1 MIEVERCFFKER
13 NKEIV
18 DKLMK
23 NILKEEFDLVEFKV
37 SVIVYIFI
45 IKSIYEN
52 VVKVSFWVDFIV
64 ICLDKNRKCIIMLN
78 CLFWNYIVLL
88 Y

>member
-1 MIEVERCFFKER
+1 MIEVERRFFKER

-18 DKLMK
+18 EKLMK

-52 VVKVSFWVDFIV
+52 VVKVLFWVDFIV
-64 ICLDKNRKCIIMLN
+64 ICLDKSR
-78 CLFWNYIVLL
+78 NYM
-88 Y
+88 

>member
-1 MIEVERCFFKER
+1 MIEVERRFFKER

-18 DKLMK
+18 EKLMK

-52 VVKVSFWVDFIV
+52 VVKVLFWVDFIV
-64 ICLDKNRKCIIMLN
+64 ICLDKSRNYIIMLN
-78 CLFWNYIVLL
+78 CLF
-88 Y
+88 

>member
-1 MIEVERCFFKER
+1 MIEVERRFFKER

-18 DKLMK
+18 EKLMK

-37 SVIVYIFI
+37 SVI
-45 IKSIYEN
+45 KSIYEN
-52 VVKVSFWVDFIV
+52 VVKVLFWVDFIV
-64 ICLDKNRKCIIMLN
+64 ICLDKSRNYIIMLN

>member
-1 MIEVERCFFKER
+1 MIEVERRFFKER

-18 DKLMK
+18 EKLMK

-37 SVIVYIFI
+37 SV

-64 ICLDKNRKCIIMLN
+64 ICLDKSR
-78 CLFWNYIVLL
+78 NYM
-88 Y
+88 